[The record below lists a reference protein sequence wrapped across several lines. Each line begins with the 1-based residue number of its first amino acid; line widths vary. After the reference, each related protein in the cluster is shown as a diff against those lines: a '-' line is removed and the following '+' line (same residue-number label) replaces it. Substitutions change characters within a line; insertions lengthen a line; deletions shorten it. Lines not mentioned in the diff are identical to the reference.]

1 MKEDIRR
8 KSAIEI
14 SIFEMLLEK
23 EKLNVEI
30 LKKQLKYLMSIT
42 INKTVPFFLHFIN
55 SKLDHIQHV
64 YMLKNL
70 CMYSLKL
77 LF

>member
-1 MKEDIRR
+1 M
-8 KSAIEI
+8 
-14 SIFEMLLEK
+14 
-23 EKLNVEI
+23 N
-30 LKKQLKYLMSIT
+30 IT
-42 INKTVPFFLHFIN
+42 INKIVPFFLNFIN

-70 CMYSLKL
+70 YMYSLKL